1 MVLFELALLVAGMA
15 LLFKGAEWV
24 TDSASHVAE
33 QFHTT
38 SVAVGLIIVSVVL
51 SLPELLVAA
60 TSIFK
65 AHPQIGLGTILG
77 SVIVN
82 IGLIAGL
89 CSMIRPLKLS
99 RVILLRDTIFMIV
112 ATIIVAVLALEDNKL
127 SHVEG
132 IVFLLLF
139 VPYLINVYQQE
150 HEMGKKKARA
160 EGKRIVHTLQMV
172 GYIPWLPFRVRDGMG
187 VFVLGTFV
195 LLVGAQL
202 FTDALIGLST
212 QFQIPDLVIGITL
225 GALGPSLP
233 NLAAA
238 LQATRRGME
247 ELAISETIGS
257 NIFTLLV
264 SVGLFALT
272 SPITLEASSRVITV
286 PALLL
291 ITFLFMGFT
300 IKGRITRVEGG
311 ILLFMYLAS
320 VAAEILYR
328 A

>member
-1 MVLFELALLVAGMA
+1 MVLFELVLLVAGMA

-24 TDSASHVAE
+24 TDSASHLAE
-33 QFHTT
+33 QLHTT
-38 SVAVGLIIVSVVL
+38 SVAVGLILVSVVL
-51 SLPELLVAA
+51 SLPELMVAA
-60 TSIFK
+60 SAIFK
-65 AHPQIGLGTILG
+65 SHPQIGLGTILG

-99 RVILLRDTIFMIV
+99 RVILLRDTIFMV
-112 ATIIVAVLALEDNKL
+112 VTTIIVAFLALEDNQL
-127 SHVEG
+127 NHVEG
-132 IVFLLLF
+132 VVFLLLF
-139 VPYLINVYQQE
+139 IPYLINVYQQE
-150 HEMGKKKARA
+150 HEMGKRKAKA

-172 GYIPWLPFRVRDGMG
+172 GYVPWLPFRVRDGWT
-187 VFVLGTFV
+187 VFALGTFV
-195 LLVGAQL
+195 LLIGAQL
-202 FTDALIGLST
+202 FTDALIGLS
-212 QFQIPDLVIGITL
+212 QIFQVNELVIGITL

-238 LQATRRGME
+238 LAATRKGME

-264 SVGLFALT
+264 SVGLFALI
-272 SPITLEASSRVITV
+272 SPITLEASSRIVTV

-311 ILLFMYLAS
+311 ILLLTYLAA

>member
-1 MVLFELALLVAGMA
+1 MVLLELALLLSGMA

-33 QFHTT
+33 HFHTT

-60 TSIFK
+60 TTILKS
-65 AHPQIGLGTILG
+65 HPQIGLGTILG

-112 ATIIVAVLALEDNKL
+112 ATIIVAVLALEDNQL
-127 SHVEG
+127 NHVEG
-132 IVFLLLF
+132 VVFLLLF

-150 HEMGKKKARA
+150 HEMGKKKAKA

-172 GYIPWLPFRVRDGMG
+172 GYIPWLPVRVRDGFG
-187 VFVLGTFV
+187 IFVLGTAV

-202 FTDALIGLST
+202 FTEALIGLS
-212 QFQIPDLVIGITL
+212 QVFQINDLVIGITL

-238 LQATRRGME
+238 LQATRKGME

-264 SVGLFALT
+264 SVGLFALA

-300 IKGRITRVEGG
+300 IKGRITRFEGG
-311 ILLFMYLAS
+311 ILLFMYLAA
-320 VAAEILYR
+320 VAAEILYL